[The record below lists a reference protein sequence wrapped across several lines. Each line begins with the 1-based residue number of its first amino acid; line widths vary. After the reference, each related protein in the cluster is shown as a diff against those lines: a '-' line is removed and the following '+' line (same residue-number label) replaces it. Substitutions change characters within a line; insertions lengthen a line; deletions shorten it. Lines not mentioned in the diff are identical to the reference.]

1 VAVVVVG
8 LATLTAGCGAGGD
21 GDADAASDGDRREQ
35 FRAAAL
41 DFAQCMRDE
50 GIDMP
55 DPQFGDGGGM
65 TMRLGGPDGPNP
77 DTPGFE
83 EADEKCREHLEK
95 VEPPELSEGQ
105 QQEFQQAAL
114 DFARCMRGEG
124 IDMPDPQ
131 FEGGGRVRIGPGPGS
146 GAGPLDRDDPAFQE
160 AFETCR
166 DELPEGRGG
175 GPGAA
180 PAP

>member
-8 LATLTAGCGAGGD
+8 LAALTAGCGAGAD
-21 GDADAASDGDRREQ
+21 GDAASDGDRREE

-55 DPQFGDGGGM
+55 DPQFGDGGGV
-65 TMRLGGPDGPNP
+65 TMRLGGSDGPNP

-83 EADEKCREHLEK
+83 EADEKCREHLEA
-95 VEPPELSEGQ
+95 VEPPELSDEQ
-105 QQEFQQAAL
+105 QQEFQQSAL

-124 IDMPDPQ
+124 IDMPDPE
-131 FEGGGRVRIGPGPGS
+131 FEGGGRVRIGPGPG

-166 DELPEGRGG
+166 DELPEGRRG
-175 GPGAA
+175 GPSAA
-180 PAP
+180 PGP